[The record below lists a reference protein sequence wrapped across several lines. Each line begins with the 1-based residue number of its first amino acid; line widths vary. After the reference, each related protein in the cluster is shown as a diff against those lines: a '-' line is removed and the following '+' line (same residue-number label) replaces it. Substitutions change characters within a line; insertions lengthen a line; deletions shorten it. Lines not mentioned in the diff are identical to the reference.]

1 MTRYRIYTEHKNYD
15 EIVKLV
21 SQHLDGAT
29 LYPLNKGI
37 WRGIVED
44 SLVIEHLGDG
54 TEKTV
59 KTVYRL
65 AKDIKKYNNQES
77 VLVTRELVDV
87 EFI

>member
-21 SQHLDGAT
+21 SNHLEGAT
-29 LYPLNKGI
+29 LYPLNKGL
-37 WRGIVED
+37 WKGTVED
-44 SLVIEHLGDG
+44 SLIIEYLGDG

-59 KTVYRL
+59 KDVYRL
-65 AKDIKKYNNQES
+65 AKDIKTYNNQET